1 MTMIPGL
8 GVSAGVKGA
17 RVGAGPRGPAV
28 AGGKDGI
35 YFRENLSTK
44 NPRRDG
50 WDLRPLF
57 YLGLI
62 IVAIIVAF
70 LASKSLSHIVG
81 SIPIPFQSFETRAK
95 IRVSS
100 LLAIN

>member
-1 MTMIPGL
+1 MGIFFRKSFRLGPFRFNLSKSGV

-17 RVGAGPRGPAV
+17 RIGAGPHGPYI

-35 YFRENLSTK
+35 YFRENLSAK
-44 NPRRDG
+44 NPPRDG

-62 IVAIIVAF
+62 IVALIIAF
-70 LASKSLSHIVG
+70 LAFAIL
-81 SIPIPFQSFETRAK
+81 RA
-95 IRVSS
+95 
-100 LLAIN
+100 